1 MIDKTIGKRIR
12 QCRKKKGLTIEN
24 LAEKAEITPTFLGEV
39 ERGNKLPSIHTFIKI
54 VNALDVSFDYILS
67 EKVTASKP
75 IVVNALTKKIMN
87 FNTYQL
93 KMLEKM
99 VDTID
104 SSKQL
109 FKE

>member
-12 QCRKKKGLTIEN
+12 QCRQRKGLTIEN
-24 LAEKAEITPTFLGEV
+24 LAEKADITPTFMGDV

-75 IVVNALTKKIMN
+75 IVINEMTKKIMN

-93 KMLEKM
+93 KMLEKIIE
-99 VDTID
+99 TID
-104 SSKQL
+104 ASKQL